1 MKLDVVPV
9 AVVSNGSDVSARVTA
24 KLHVDD
30 SHHLSLEA
38 DDSSFR
44 DGLSKKGMTVGF
56 SKKGAFDMHYGLD
69 GDAPKF
75 SFKTSATVL
84 DKDVGLRFRHALKGD
99 TDLQA
104 KFSVDD
110 KTSATLTY
118 DLTNFGSPDL
128 KALTVAA
135 KYCHNGDTSIEPSYC
150 MGTESLAVTV
160 EHRLDGDNSLTAKY
174 DQGSNVGS
182 LEWTTSS
189 VLGDTGGALKVRAT
203 SSLNNDAL
211 KTMPTIRLE
220 KSFDTEL

>member
-1 MKLDVVPV
+1 MGEKARAEVRGGSSRQPEQPPAIPWGGKEPEPEPQGGMKLDVVPV

-44 DGLSKKGMTVGF
+44 DGLSKKGMTVG
-56 SKKGAFDMHYGLD
+56 S
-69 GDAPKF
+69 
-75 SFKTSATVL
+75 SKTSATVL

-135 KYCHNGDTSIEPSYC
+135 KYCHNSDTSIEPSYC
-150 MGTESLAVTV
+150 MGTESL
-160 EHRLDGDNSLTAKY
+160 
-174 DQGSNVGS
+174 SNVGS
-182 LEWTTSS
+182 
-189 VLGDTGGALKVRAT
+189 
-203 SSLNNDAL
+203 
-211 KTMPTIRLE
+211 
-220 KSFDTEL
+220 

>member
-1 MKLDVVPV
+1 M
-9 AVVSNGSDVSARVTA
+9 G
-24 KLHVDD
+24 DD

-84 DKDVGLRFRHALKGD
+84 A
-99 TDLQA
+99 
-104 KFSVDD
+104 
-110 KTSATLTY
+110 
-118 DLTNFGSPDL
+118 NFGSPDL

-182 LEWTTSS
+182 LEC
-189 VLGDTGGALKVRAT
+189 
-203 SSLNNDAL
+203 
-211 KTMPTIRLE
+211 
-220 KSFDTEL
+220 